1 MNILLARL
9 TGGDIRSDG
18 DADEIAAQ
26 VLQHPELFPQLFEGL
41 SEPNDLVRGRSAHAL
56 ERVSRT
62 RPDLLLPYIDQMAS
76 QVCQDSLPMVRWHLA
91 MIFANLSFYSDH
103 AELLADTLIALLEDS
118 SVFVQSWAV
127 SSLAIFAKQ
136 NPQYR
141 TEALERIR
149 MLRATAGKAV
159 QPRIRNALD
168 VLENDVELPS
178 HWVKSEHL
186 RQA

>member
-1 MNILLARL
+1 MNHILARL

-26 VLQHPELFPQLFEGL
+26 VLTHPNLFPQLFEGL

-56 ERVSRT
+56 ERVSRN
-62 RPDLLLPYIDQMAS
+62 RPDLLLPHVDQMAS
-76 QVCQDSLPMVRWHLA
+76 QVCQDPLPMVRWHLA

-103 AELLADTLIALLEDS
+103 TATLAEALIALLEDK

-127 SSLAIFAKQ
+127 SSFAILAKQ

-141 TEALERIR
+141 AEALERIR
-149 MLRATAGKAV
+149 MLRTTAKKAV